1 MENDKNIALFIDL
14 DNCNINTMYF
24 DNAIEELKTR
34 GNIVYGKVY
43 GVSDRKHVAIIS
55 RANSYGFDTTTPMR
69 VKKRGSKV
77 FDTRIFVDVMDV
89 VYTQNIDAVCVIAAP
104 ADMVYLYSKLHRKGI
119 SVIALDNAD
128 EESREFIDDVIDI
141 GLVDVIKPQRKSA
154 GKNMVGDMILPA
166 DKRGAETDG
175 SEDSESLLIDEI
187 QQLLD
192 NAVKNN

>member
-14 DNCNINTMYF
+14 DNCNINTTYF
-24 DNAIEELKTR
+24 ENAVEELKLR

-77 FDTRIFVDVMDV
+77 FDPRIFVDVMET
-89 VYTQNIDAVCVIAAP
+89 VYTQNVNTVCVIAAP

-141 GLVDVIKPQRKSA
+141 GIVDVLKAPRKSS
-154 GKNMVGDMILPA
+154 GKYTVGDMILPA
-166 DKRGAETDG
+166 DKREAETDYG
-175 SEDSESLLIDEI
+175 ENTESLLIDEI

-192 NAVKNN
+192 NAVKND

>member
-14 DNCNINTMYF
+14 DNCNINTTYF
-24 DNAIEELKTR
+24 ENAVEELKLR

-77 FDTRIFVDVMDV
+77 FDPRIFVDVMET
-89 VYTQNIDAVCVIAAP
+89 VYTQNVNTVCVIAAP
-104 ADMVYLYSKLHRKGI
+104 TDMVYLYSKLHRKGI

-141 GLVDVIKPQRKSA
+141 GIVDVLKAPRKSS
-154 GKNMVGDMILPA
+154 GKYTVGDMILPA
-166 DKRGAETDG
+166 DKREAETDYG
-175 SEDSESLLIDEI
+175 ENTESLLIDEI

-192 NAVKNN
+192 NAVKND